1 MSATKAGEK
10 EFKAGHSTCS
20 KNNLWK
26 IYQGVTVTPKA
37 VLSAEDA
44 NSSHGNDFKHH
55 NRNSV
60 QNKYLQTTKITF
72 SQVTA

>member
-1 MSATKAGEK
+1 MSTTKAGDK

-20 KNNLWK
+20 ENNLWK
-26 IYQGVTVTPKA
+26 IDQGVTVTPKA

-44 NSSHGNDFKHH
+44 SSSHGSDFKRHT
-55 NRNSV
+55 RNSV
-60 QNKYLQTTKITF
+60 QNKYLQTTKITL